1 MKIKEIREVIKAQRK
16 RLKKDLESMK
26 KELKEW
32 GER

>member
-1 MKIKEIREVIKAQRK
+1 MEIKEIREVIKAQGE